1 MFIFILVI
9 PFNLYEQYLEIW
21 ALDEKDPFMRAEE
34 SGESVDDVVARLTR
48 ALATIEAQF
57 EG

>member
-1 MFIFILVI
+1 MFIFNLVI
-9 PFNLYEQYLEIW
+9 PFNLYEQYLDIW

-34 SGESVDDVVARLTR
+34 GGESVDDVVARLTR

-57 EG
+57 RG